1 MLGERSTRYTAVWS
15 HLLKKSLMEKSLIFL
30 CSATNHNFLLIHS
43 KYWKLRNGKTW
54 YSSFP
59 QFYIVWKKN
68 YYSTFL
74 NLFQRIQRLERC
86 SKALHHFLC
95 SEVCCINYEQDFVHR
110 LKNEIFHSGNFK
122 SGYMYYF
129 L

>member
-1 MLGERSTRYTAVWS
+1 
-15 HLLKKSLMEKSLIFL
+15 MENFIFL

-43 KYWKLRNGKTW
+43 KYGKLRNGETW
-54 YSSFP
+54 YSSFS

-86 SKALHHFLC
+86 SKALHHFCAVRFAVLTM
-95 SEVCCINYEQDFVHR
+95 SKILFT
-110 LKNEIFHSGNFK
+110 G
-122 SGYMYYF
+122 
-129 L
+129 